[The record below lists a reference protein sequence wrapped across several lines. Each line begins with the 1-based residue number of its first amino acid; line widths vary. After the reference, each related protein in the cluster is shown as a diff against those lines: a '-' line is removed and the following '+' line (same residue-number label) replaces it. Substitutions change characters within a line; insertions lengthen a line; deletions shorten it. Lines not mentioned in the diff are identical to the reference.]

1 MIFRGEIPTI
11 GPGSEEGGGAGF
23 ALGPPDNLFG
33 ATSGDASAANPGVTA
48 AGSRSIAETTRDTY
62 FTANPSNLAS
72 YDADSNL
79 NIRLFF
85 TVFGDNFIVHQI
97 RQGGAWVDNGSV
109 VGIQGTPG
117 SGTDFSAISENH
129 IPAIGGSPNF
139 TPFDSGAF
147 VASDGM
153 IATDVGV
160 RATQL
165 DWRNALSSASGV
177 EEVCYKNLHR
187 NEQLHP
193 PLRRAELDAS
203 DRVRNKLW
211 VGNAVVDDVRQSI
224 FTETLVNPSFDLT
237 VDAAGAAGFRIADFQ
252 VRFAADAT
260 NAILTVRRNTQ
271 IVYYHEFGAFT
282 TGLQRISFMSSPG
295 VAGEPGFIDAI
306 DGDTYSFEVTG
317 ATLLGNTADVPYYT
331 LTFRRWNYEDMAQ
344 VSDLPG
350 DVVEIT
356 GGLNIN
362 SANVAQY
369 NRKVLYSTA
378 VTEITIT
385 FAENVDFDYIDI
397 VPVAA
402 GAVLMAASG
411 TNRING
417 ESDIRLTEFDGARVQ
432 QVATGTYVVLFDSGD
447 IADNFV
453 DQISLL
459 GTTLTLG
466 RTGSLV
472 DLTQDLSTLSGG
484 ALFNVNATFETQTGN
499 IAIANLGNTFYQ
511 TGTNITGL
519 DISDSS
525 IPDNTTFAVY
535 NELSVD
541 LPLTL
546 SGSGVTY
553 VGSGTSFTIPAGNT
567 QLFYV
572 RFNTIYP
579 VANQN
584 ISGGGVATGDHPII
598 VTRDTPSLS
607 ELNAIANASIDDNS
621 GFWLVAN
628 NQVQATEDN
637 VDTSIQ
643 IRALIAGL
651 LDADGGEIST
661 TAVQKRTVR
670 LAAGTQVRVFSSTD
684 LRVVSS
690 PGAVSQQR
698 SYPDIPFTGVVRLE
712 EVDQGLYNSYLERTA
727 TNAGGANQYI
737 AMPNLNPS
745 FRPSWVRPG
754 DVFAMRNTGTETG
767 SLRPH
772 FRPDNLGDN
781 IASNGTQYFADPGET
796 IAIQAPAIGV
806 RTWQLF
812 PVAQRSDG
820 FTYYDPE
827 EPGFFFTDDTSSVAT
842 ANPMRL
848 LNRHDLVDGLVR
860 DHIRV
865 SGNTNNPISLIF
877 ERKNFQDDIAWI
889 QFFSALGFA
898 VPPLGAT
905 AEEVLR
911 NIATSLSWIEGNIGV
926 GSDFEFNAPE
936 GLDGIASIGFV
947 SGNTVRY
954 TLDNPVP
961 SLVTLN
967 HEIAISGAAN
977 AVHNGTFA
985 VTFIDAPNNIIH
997 VTNLSVSDS
1006 SVDEPTTTAFINV
1019 PIYCDI
1025 VVKSDSIRQVN
1036 FNCYE
1041 DTARTSLVT
1050 VNPNWFDK
1058 DYSGGE
1064 SVLAIGYNTDVQTI
1078 PGAMAFEDDD
1088 GQFYQ
1093 VPSGPRGRTTYFDN
1107 VTPNY
1112 VNERFLP
1119 TNFENIHIRTDGTA
1133 DFYLDV
1139 VPSDL
1144 PAGERRRYKIFS
1156 DAANDDDDVTVRVGH
1171 PDSTINFDEGITGI
1185 SILNGTDQVIEMF
1198 NNGTSTHVRLAEP
1211 FEKYIPSANSTSV
1224 VTPAAGPLAMSI
1236 AEIVAAESQDP
1247 NRSFYTISNNRIVC
1261 RGRFRYIFTFRL
1273 KLRFDGAEDTG
1284 LSFVTADLVPTRT
1297 RNAVTT
1303 DITRETGNSTVSI
1316 LFIRNG
1322 NSADDNTKPEYTLT
1336 GNLSYFAEVN
1346 DEIGWELRFG
1356 TFPAGYSVSD
1366 LRQIERQYTITVKG
1380 GID

>member
-33 ATSGDASAANPGVTA
+33 ATSGDASAANPGVNPA
-48 AGSRSIAETTRDTY
+48 ANRAAAETTRDTY

-85 TVFGDNFIVHQI
+85 TVSGDNFIVHQI
-97 RQGGAWVDNGSV
+97 RQGSAWVDNGSV

-117 SGTDFSAISENH
+117 SGTDFSSISENH
-129 IPAIGGSPNF
+129 IPAIGASPNF

-153 IATDVGV
+153 IETDVGV

-306 DGDTYSFEVTG
+306 DGDTYSFEVQG
-317 ATLLGNTADVPYYT
+317 ATLLGNTADVPFYT

-356 GGLNIN
+356 GSINIS
-362 SANVAQY
+362 SANVSQY

-378 VTEITIT
+378 VSEITIT
-385 FAENVDFDYIDI
+385 LAENVDFDYIDI

-432 QVATGTYVVLFDSGD
+432 QVATGTYVILFESGT
-447 IADNFV
+447 INDNFV
-453 DQISLL
+453 DETSLVS
-459 GTTLTLG
+459 GSTLRLG
-466 RTGSLV
+466 RTGTLANLDLDLSVLEFDNTFSYNPTGNQDIGV
-472 DLTQDLSTLSGG
+472 DLTSDIHLFG
-484 ALFNVNATFETQTGN
+484 A
-499 IAIANLGNTFYQ
+499 
-511 TGTNITGL
+511 
-519 DISDSS
+519 
-525 IPDNTTFAVY
+525 NTTSITILDGTTFVNNRKFMIVAQGTGDITFNLATSGFTFA
-535 NELSVD
+535 
-541 LPLTL
+541 
-546 SGSGVTY
+546 GQ
-553 VGSGTSFTIPAGNT
+553 GSGTTYTIAGESAVV
-567 QLFYV
+567 FYV
-572 RFNTIYP
+572 LSGVLYP
-579 VANQN
+579 VSDVGA
-584 ISGGGVATGDHPII
+584 GGGAVGTQDHPVI
-598 VTRDTPSLS
+598 VARDTPPLATLAS
-607 ELNAIANASIDDNS
+607 IANASINDNS
-621 GFWLVAN
+621 GFWLVAAD
-628 NQVQATEDN
+628 QIQTTEDT

-643 IRALIAGL
+643 IRALRGDL
-651 LDADGGEIST
+651 LDANGVGIST

-684 LRVVSS
+684 LRVISTPS
-690 PGAVSQQR
+690 MSQTA
-698 SYPDIPFTGVVRLE
+698 SYPDIAASGVLLHINS
-712 EVDQGLYNSYLERTA
+712 QALYNTYSNRT
-727 TNAGGANQYI
+727 
-737 AMPNLNPS
+737 L
-745 FRPSWVRPG
+745 V
-754 DVFAMRNTGTETG
+754 VTG
-767 SLRPH
+767 SLNFEVRLFQVQFPSTEGIVVSFDDIFS
-772 FRPDNLGDN
+772 FRND
-781 IASNGTQYFADPGET
+781 GTANVT
-796 IAIQAPAIGV
+796 V
-806 RTWQLF
+806 RTFQSGTVFTGGVDQIVLSPGQLLRVRPRVSTVAQTGLF
-812 PVAQRSDG
+812 EVVQQGQSTQLIAEPIPVASEWYKDETDSLATENPVRLRNRYEVTDG
-820 FTYYDPE
+820 I
-827 EPGFFFTDDTSSVAT
+827 
-842 ANPMRL
+842 
-848 LNRHDLVDGLVR
+848 VR
-860 DHIRV
+860 DHIRTA
-865 SGNTNNPISLIF
+865 SFSNNPISLIF
-877 ERKNFQDDIAWI
+877 QRKNYQDDIAWI
-889 QFFSALGFA
+889 EFFSALGFA
-898 VPPLGAT
+898 VPPLGSSLSAI
-905 AEEVLR
+905 LI
-911 NIATSLSWIEGNIGV
+911 NIAASLAWIESNIGV
-926 GSDFEFNAPE
+926 GTDFEFDAPE
-936 GLDGIASIGFV
+936 GTDSVASIGFV

-954 TLDNPVP
+954 TLDNVVP

-967 HEIAISGAAN
+967 HEIRISGATN

-985 VTFIDAPNNIIH
+985 VTFIDAPSNIIH
-997 VTNLSVSDS
+997 VTNLAVSDGTL
-1006 SVDEPTTTAFINV
+1006 DEPTTAAVINV

-1036 FNCYE
+1036 FNAYE
-1041 DTARTSLVT
+1041 DVARTSLVT
-1050 VNPNWFDK
+1050 VNPNWFNP
-1058 DYSGGE
+1058 DYTGNE
-1064 SVLAIGYNTDVQTI
+1064 SVLAIGYNTDVVVT
-1078 PGAMAFEDDD
+1078 PPSLAFEDDD
-1088 GQFYQ
+1088 GQFFQ
-1093 VPSGPRGRTTYFDN
+1093 VPSGPRGNTTYFDN

-1112 VNERFLP
+1112 VNQRFLP
-1119 TNFENIHIRTDGTA
+1119 LNFENIHIRTDGTA
-1133 DFYLDV
+1133 DFYLNIHPD
-1139 VPSDL
+1139 DL
-1144 PAGERRRYKIFS
+1144 PVGERRRYRIFS
-1156 DAANDDDDVTVRVGH
+1156 DLANDNDDVDVRVGQ
-1171 PDSTINFDEGITGI
+1171 PGALVTFDEGLD
-1185 SILNGTDQVIEMF
+1185 SVSLLNGTNQTIEIL
-1198 NNGTSTHVRLAEP
+1198 NNGTSSHVRLGEP
-1211 FEKYIPSANSTSV
+1211 FEKFIPSATSTSV
-1224 VTPAAGPLAMSI
+1224 VTPSQGPLAMSVI
-1236 AEIVAAESQDP
+1236 EIVAAESQDP
-1247 NRSFYTISNNRIVC
+1247 NRDFYNITNNRIVC
-1261 RGRFRYIFTFRL
+1261 RGRFRYIFTYRV

-1284 LSFVTADLVPTRT
+1284 LSFVTANLVPTRT
-1297 RNAVTT
+1297 RSAVTT